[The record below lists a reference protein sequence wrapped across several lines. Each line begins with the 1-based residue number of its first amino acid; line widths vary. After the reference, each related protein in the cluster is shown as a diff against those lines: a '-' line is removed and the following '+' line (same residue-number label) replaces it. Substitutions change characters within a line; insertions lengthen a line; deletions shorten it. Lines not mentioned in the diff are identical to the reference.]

1 MHAPDSE
8 VADRQIAILRAV
20 RAARDEAEAQRRLAT
35 LSEAARGEANLMPLL
50 MDCARADAT
59 LGEMVTALRSV
70 FGDFVEPP
78 L

>member
-1 MHAPDSE
+1 
-8 VADRQIAILRAV
+8 VAERQRSQLDELRAKRDQSATTAALDALV
-20 RAARDEAEAQRRLAT
+20 LAARTEE
-35 LSEAARGEANLMPLL
+35 NLMPRL

-70 FGDFVEPP
+70 FGEFVEPA